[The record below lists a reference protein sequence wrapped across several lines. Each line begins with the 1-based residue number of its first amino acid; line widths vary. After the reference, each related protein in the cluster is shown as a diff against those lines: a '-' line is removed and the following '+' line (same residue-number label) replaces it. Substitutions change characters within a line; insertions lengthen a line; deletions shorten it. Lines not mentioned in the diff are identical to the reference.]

1 MYQIL
6 LVEDDRALALAVQK
20 LLESYG
26 SQVRCVEDFADVLG
40 EFAACQPQLV
50 LMDIK
55 LPYRDGYYWCSR
67 IREISAVP
75 VVFLSSASDNMNIVM
90 ALNMGGDDFIAKP
103 VDPMVLTAKVQA
115 VLRRTYEITG
125 AGQTVEFCG
134 ATLSLGDGCLH
145 TEKGRVE
152 LTKNEF
158 RILQLLLENR
168 GKIVSREEL
177 MMRLWQSDLYVEE
190 NTLTVNV
197 ARLRKKLEEGGLEGR
212 DPHEAGQG
220 VHHSMKKGRRG
231 AVLGDCLR
239 KNRVAILL
247 WVLTVLT
254 EWVVFY
260 LYRIMWEPLLYAGV
274 LTLAVGLL
282 LLGLD
287 LRREMQAA
295 RERLRL
301 REAILTEGN
310 SLPEER
316 TLEPADYGDM
326 IRSLGRQLRQ
336 ETAAQEAQRQDMLD
350 YYTTWV
356 HQIKTPMAVMKLY
369 LGAESPEHRAMGAEL
384 FRMEQYV
391 DMVLQYLRLDGGEND
406 LVITRCDLDELIRE
420 AVRRYGP
427 QFVLRKLSL
436 HYEPTERTVV
446 TDRKWFVCI
455 LEQLLSNAIKY
466 TPEGCITIRLEG
478 DCLRI
483 SDTGIGIA
491 PEDLPRIFEKGYT
504 GENGRLERTS
514 SGLGLYLAGK
524 AAALLHI
531 PITVDSRPGQGT
543 TFTLHLRQ
551 EG

>member
-1 MYQIL
+1 
-6 LVEDDRALALAVQK
+6 
-20 LLESYG
+20 
-26 SQVRCVEDFADVLG
+26 
-40 EFAACQPQLV
+40 
-50 LMDIK
+50 
-55 LPYRDGYYWCSR
+55 
-67 IREISAVP
+67 
-75 VVFLSSASDNMNIVM
+75 
-90 ALNMGGDDFIAKP
+90 
-103 VDPMVLTAKVQA
+103 
-115 VLRRTYEITG
+115 
-125 AGQTVEFCG
+125 
-134 ATLSLGDGCLH
+134 
-145 TEKGRVE
+145 
-152 LTKNEF
+152 
-158 RILQLLLENR
+158 
-168 GKIVSREEL
+168 
-177 MMRLWQSDLYVEE
+177 
-190 NTLTVNV
+190 
-197 ARLRKKLEEGGLEGR
+197 
-212 DPHEAGQG
+212 
-220 VHHSMKKGRRG
+220 MKKGRRG

-301 REAILTEGN
+301 REAILTG
-310 SLPEER
+310 
-316 TLEPADYGDM
+316 
-326 IRSLGRQLRQ
+326 
-336 ETAAQEAQRQDMLD
+336 
-350 YYTTWV
+350 V

-551 EG
+551 EE

>member
-1 MYQIL
+1 
-6 LVEDDRALALAVQK
+6 
-20 LLESYG
+20 
-26 SQVRCVEDFADVLG
+26 
-40 EFAACQPQLV
+40 
-50 LMDIK
+50 
-55 LPYRDGYYWCSR
+55 
-67 IREISAVP
+67 
-75 VVFLSSASDNMNIVM
+75 
-90 ALNMGGDDFIAKP
+90 
-103 VDPMVLTAKVQA
+103 
-115 VLRRTYEITG
+115 
-125 AGQTVEFCG
+125 
-134 ATLSLGDGCLH
+134 
-145 TEKGRVE
+145 
-152 LTKNEF
+152 
-158 RILQLLLENR
+158 
-168 GKIVSREEL
+168 
-177 MMRLWQSDLYVEE
+177 
-190 NTLTVNV
+190 
-197 ARLRKKLEEGGLEGR
+197 
-212 DPHEAGQG
+212 
-220 VHHSMKKGRRG
+220 MKKGRRG

-247 WVLTVLT
+247 WMLTVLT

-274 LTLAVGLL
+274 LTLALGLL

-301 REAILTEGN
+301 REAILTEWN

-316 TLEPADYGDM
+316 TLEQADYGDM

-391 DMVLQYLRLDGGEND
+391 DMVLQYLRLSSGEND
-406 LVITRCDLDELIRE
+406 LVIREYRLDELIRE
-420 AVRRYGP
+420 AVRKYAA
-427 QFVLRKLSL
+427 QFVLKKLRL
-436 HYEPTERTVV
+436 TYIPTEISVV
-446 TDRKWFVCI
+446 TDRKWFGCI

-466 TPEGCITIRLEG
+466 TPAGGSIDICVEEDALH
-478 DCLRI
+478 I

-524 AAALLHI
+524 AADMLHI
-531 PITVDSRPGQGT
+531 PIRVESTVGRGT
-543 TFTLHLRQ
+543 AFTLHLRQ
-551 EG
+551 K

>member
-1 MYQIL
+1 
-6 LVEDDRALALAVQK
+6 
-20 LLESYG
+20 
-26 SQVRCVEDFADVLG
+26 
-40 EFAACQPQLV
+40 
-50 LMDIK
+50 
-55 LPYRDGYYWCSR
+55 
-67 IREISAVP
+67 
-75 VVFLSSASDNMNIVM
+75 
-90 ALNMGGDDFIAKP
+90 
-103 VDPMVLTAKVQA
+103 
-115 VLRRTYEITG
+115 
-125 AGQTVEFCG
+125 
-134 ATLSLGDGCLH
+134 
-145 TEKGRVE
+145 
-152 LTKNEF
+152 
-158 RILQLLLENR
+158 
-168 GKIVSREEL
+168 
-177 MMRLWQSDLYVEE
+177 
-190 NTLTVNV
+190 
-197 ARLRKKLEEGGLEGR
+197 
-212 DPHEAGQG
+212 
-220 VHHSMKKGRRG
+220 MKKGRRG

-247 WVLTVLT
+247 WLLTVLT

-301 REAILTEGN
+301 REAILTEWN

-316 TLEPADYGDM
+316 TLEQADYGDM

-391 DMVLQYLRLDGGEND
+391 DMVLQYLRLSSGEND
-406 LVITRCDLDELIRE
+406 LVIREYRLDELIRE
-420 AVRRYGP
+420 AVRKYAA
-427 QFVLRKLSL
+427 QFVLKKLRL
-436 HYEPTERTVV
+436 TYIPTEISVV
-446 TDRKWFVCI
+446 TDRKWFGCI

-466 TPEGCITIRLEG
+466 TPAGGSIAICAEEDTLH
-478 DCLRI
+478 I

-524 AAALLHI
+524 AADMLHI
-531 PITVDSRPGQGT
+531 PIRVESTVGRGT
-543 TFTLHLRQ
+543 AFTLHLRQ
-551 EG
+551 K